1 MTTEIAGEPLSTTYA
16 DYNISHVVG
25 VTKAIQEVM
34 ASLLKDG
41 EHYGTIPG
49 TPKPTLL
56 QPGADKLCVL
66 FWLKPE
72 FTVTERIVRD
82 DLIMYEV
89 KCVLKH
95 RRTGEEWGEG
105 DGACNS
111 REKRY
116 QSQTVEKTCPKCQ
129 KAGSIMRGK
138 PDYAPKGRDGK
149 PQPGFE
155 KGGWLCWKKKDGCG
169 VNFTDD
175 DPEITGQ
182 EGQTKKDGV
191 YDLQNTIRK
200 MANKRAKVAAVLT
213 AVAAS
218 DLFTQDLE
226 DLTEAQ
232 AHYSPPKES
241 APPPSHLSVV
251 ATPGA
256 GAPAESTRE
265 PGSDDDEEEI
275 AGEPL
280 ERVWCYDPATGE
292 QLREEP
298 KASRSQIARIHI
310 LRVECG
316 LTEDE
321 YKARIKELFCKEST
335 GELSVREASMA
346 LDKLEERKKRWG
358 GAKERQA
365 REAAK
370 NNRKAQRA
378 APENVPPEMVELL
391 NEHPE

>member
-1 MTTEIAGEPLSTTYA
+1 MSEETALSTTYA

-34 ASLLKDG
+34 QSLLKKD
-41 EHYGTIPG
+41 EHYGVIPG

-66 FWLKPE
+66 FWLRPE
-72 FTVTERIVRD
+72 FIVSHRDVRD
-82 DLIMYEV
+82 DFISYEV
-89 KCVLKH
+89 KCILKH
-95 RRTGEEWGEG
+95 RRTGEVWAEG
-105 DGACNS
+105 DGTCNS
-111 REKRY
+111 KEKRY

-138 PDYAPKGRDGK
+138 PEFAPKGRDGK
-149 PQPGFE
+149 PQAGFE

-241 APPPSHLSVV
+241 APPPSPLHVV
-251 ATPGA
+251 
-256 GAPAESTRE
+256 PAEPGESGPANSTSRE
-265 PGSDDDEEEI
+265 PGSDDAEPEEVAGDE
-275 AGEPL
+275 L
-280 ERVWCYDPATGE
+280 ERVWCYDPETGE
-292 QLREEP
+292 QLRQEP
-298 KASRSQIARIHI
+298 KADRKQIARIHI

-316 LTEDE
+316 LKEEE
-321 YKARIKELFCKEST
+321 YHARLKDLTGKEST
-335 GELSVREASMA
+335 GELSVREASTVIS
-346 LDKLEERKKRWG
+346 KLEERKKRWG

-365 REAAK
+365 REDAK
-370 NNRKAQRA
+370 NARKAQRA
-378 APENVPPEMVELL
+378 APENVPPEMREILDE
-391 NEHPE
+391 NP